1 LLLPMMIMKKKIKII
16 MKMKMKMMTMTTTQI
31 IEENRKLFSYL
42 CTNRPRQVEGQ
53 PCVWCGGGSQSQST
67 GFFANAETHQCE
79 SMFFLRIL
87 LFQFVFYI
95 CTHFPFPTLSE
106 FQSYFLRV
114 EVDQSLFQ
122 AMQRAWKFV

>member
-1 LLLPMMIMKKKIKII
+1 MIMMKKKMKII
-16 MKMKMKMMTMTTTQI
+16 TKMKMMTMTTTQI
-31 IEENRKLFSYL
+31 IKENRKLFSYL
-42 CTNRPRQVEGQ
+42 WTNHPRQVEGQ

-79 SMFFLRIL
+79 NMFFLRIL

-95 CTHFPFPTLSE
+95 CTHLPFPTLFE
-106 FQSYFLRV
+106 FQSDFLRV